1 MDKSLFTYELFH
13 YICIGKSYLNKQSDV
28 DHGN

>member
-1 MDKSLFTYELFH
+1 MGKSLFTYELFY
-13 YICIGKSYLNKQSDV
+13 YICIRKSYPNKQSDA